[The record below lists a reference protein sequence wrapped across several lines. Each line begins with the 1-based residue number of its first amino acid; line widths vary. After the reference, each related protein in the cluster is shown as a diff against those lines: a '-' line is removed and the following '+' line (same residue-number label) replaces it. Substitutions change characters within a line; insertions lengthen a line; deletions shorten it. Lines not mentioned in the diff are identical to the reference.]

1 MTQKSILFLTGVTL
15 AFTASV
21 NFTHADTATENK
33 LFYYRPT
40 EAGKPETI
48 QFDIA
53 IYGGTPAGVTAAVQA
68 AKLGRKV
75 VLISH
80 NQHVGGMTSGGLTA
94 TDVGSQSSIGG
105 LALEFYKRLG
115 KLVDYS
121 PSEAEALYRR
131 MLDEAGASVMF
142 GSFLKSAEVVD
153 GRIASITLET
163 GKTIKAAVFIDSTY
177 EGDLLA
183 ASNVSYRVGR
193 EPVAAYGESLNGQ
206 WQDVSW
212 HTVYQFCGLP
222 VSPYVIPDD
231 PKSGLLPGIS
241 ADPYGKPGEGD
252 YRVQAYNF
260 RMRLSNKEGN
270 IPFPKPKDYDA
281 GRYALL
287 ARFMNASPDIKWTLN
302 YTVAPMTDGP
312 VQMRN
317 GDSNNAGSMSSNLV
331 NGSNRWPDGTFEP
344 GSFEYLAPPS
354 RGLCV
359 PLSELY
365 QLRETLFQEH
375 VSYQQGYMYFL
386 ANDPQVPEDLRKRV
400 NAFGLCPDE
409 FKETGHWP
417 HHLYVREGRRMV
429 SDYVMTQ
436 NDCEAKTS
444 AADSVGLGSYNMDS
458 HPCQRTVVKID
469 GKDVVRNEGAFGH
482 KCKKPYAISYRSIVP
497 KKSEC
502 TNLLVPV
509 CLSST
514 HVAYGSIRMEPVFM
528 ILGQSAG
535 MAASMAI
542 ENKIPVQ
549 DVDYEKLKVKLLEVG
564 QRLEVE

>member
-1 MTQKSILFLTGVTL
+1 MVYRSSAIITILLNSLILPV
-15 AFTASV
+15 SESS
-21 NFTHADTATENK
+21 ADSPSRSE
-33 LFYYRPT
+33 LFYYRP
-40 EAGKPETI
+40 AQAVKSETV
-48 QFDIA
+48 QYDVA
-53 IYGGTPAGVTAAVQA
+53 IYGGTPAGVTAAIQA

-94 TDVGSQSSIGG
+94 TDVGKEETIGG

-121 PSEAEALYRR
+121 PSEAENLYRT
-131 MLDEAGASVMF
+131 MLKESGADVLYS
-142 GSFLKSAEVVD
+142 SFLKSVEMQD
-153 GRIASITLET
+153 NRIVSINLKT
-163 GKTIKAAVFIDSTY
+163 GKTITASVFVDSTY

-183 ASNVSYRVGR
+183 AAGVSYRVGR
-193 EPVAAYGESLNGQ
+193 EPVSAYGESLNGQ
-206 WQDVSW
+206 WQNVSW
-212 HTVYQFCGLP
+212 QTVYQFCGLP

-260 RMRLSNKEGN
+260 RMRLSNKEGK
-270 IPFPKPKDYDA
+270 IPFRKPEDYDA

-287 ARFMNASPDIKWTLN
+287 ARFMNASPDIKWTLH
-302 YTVAPMTDGP
+302 YTVEPMTDGP

-344 GSFEYLAPPS
+344 VSFEKLPPPR
-354 RGLCV
+354 RGLSV
-359 PLSELY
+359 PLNELY
-365 QLRETLFQEH
+365 QIREKLFQEH

-400 NAFGLCPDE
+400 NEFGLCPDE
-409 FKETGHWP
+409 FKNTGHWP
-417 HHLYVREGRRMV
+417 HHLYVREGRRMA

-436 NDCEAKTS
+436 NDCEAKVN
-444 AADSVGLGSYNMDS
+444 APDSVGLGSYNMDS

-482 KCKKPYAISYRSIVP
+482 KCKKPYAIPYRSIVP

-514 HVAYGSIRMEPVFM
+514 HAAYGSIRMEPVFM

-535 MAASMAI
+535 MAASMAL
-542 ENKIPVQ
+542 ESNIPVQ
-549 DVDYEKLKVKLLEVG
+549 DVDYARLKGKLIEAGQLL
-564 QRLEVE
+564 QQQ

>member
-1 MTQKSILFLTGVTL
+1 MAQPRFLILAIILVF
-15 AFTASV
+15 AASM
-21 NFTHADTATENK
+21 NLSPAEITSQPS

-40 EAGKPETI
+40 KAEKPETI
-48 QFDIA
+48 QCDVA

-68 AKLGRKV
+68 ANSGRKV

-94 TDVGSQSSIGG
+94 TDVGKEETIGG
-105 LALEFYKRLG
+105 LALAFYQRLG
-115 KLVDYS
+115 KMVDYS
-121 PSEAEALYRR
+121 PSEAEALYRK
-131 MLDEAGASVMF
+131 MLDEANATVF
-142 GSFLKSAEVVD
+142 YGSFLKSVEMSD
-153 GRIASITLET
+153 GRIGSILLET
-163 GKTIKAAVFIDSTY
+163 GKTIKASVFIDCTY

-183 ASNVSYRVGR
+183 VANVSYRVGR
-193 EPVAAYGESLNGQ
+193 EPVATYGESLNGQ

-241 ADPYGKPGEGD
+241 ADPYGKAGEGD

-260 RMRLSNKEGN
+260 RMRLSNKEGRV
-270 IPFPKPKDYDA
+270 PFVKPKDYDA
-281 GRYALL
+281 GNYALL
-287 ARFMNASPDIKWTLN
+287 VRFMQSSPDIKWTLN
-302 YTVAPMTDGP
+302 YTIAPMTDGP

-331 NGSNRWPDGTFEP
+331 NGSHRWPDGTFEP
-344 GSFEYLAPPS
+344 VSFEKLPAPR
-354 RGLCV
+354 RGLGI
-359 PLSELY
+359 PLNELY
-365 QLRETLFQEH
+365 QLREKLFQEH

-386 ANDPQVPEDLRKRV
+386 ANDPQVPEELRKRV
-400 NAFGLCPDE
+400 NTFGLCPDE
-409 FKETGHWP
+409 FKDTGHWP

-444 AADSVGLGSYNMDS
+444 APDSIGLASYNMDS

-469 GKDVVRNEGAFGH
+469 GKDVVRNEGAFGQ
-482 KCKKPYAISYRSIVP
+482 KCKRPYPISYRSIVP

-502 TNLLVPV
+502 ENLLAPI

-535 MAASMAI
+535 IAASMAI
-542 ENKIPVQ
+542 QEKIPVQ
-549 DVDYEKLKVKLLEVG
+549 DVDYDKLKVKLLEAG
-564 QRLEVE
+564 QRLQTE

>member
-1 MTQKSILFLTGVTL
+1 MQ
-15 AFTASV
+15 
-21 NFTHADTATENK
+21 
-33 LFYYRPT
+33 Y
-40 EAGKPETI
+40 
-48 QFDIA
+48 DIA
-53 IYGGTPAGVTAAVQA
+53 VYGGTPAGVTAAIQA
-68 AKLGRKV
+68 SKLGKKV
-75 VLISH
+75 ILISQ

-94 TDVGSQSSIGG
+94 TDVGEEDSIGG

-121 PSEAEALYRR
+121 PSEAETLYLK
-131 MLDEAGASVMF
+131 MLDEAGATVMYD
-142 GSFLKSAEVVD
+142 SFLKSIEMTA
-153 GRIASITLET
+153 GRIGSITLET
-163 GKTIKAAVFIDSTY
+163 SKTIKASVFIDSTY

-183 ASNVSYRVGR
+183 AANVSYQVGR
-193 EPVAAYGESLNGQ
+193 EPVSAYDEPLNGQ

-241 ADPYGKPGEGD
+241 ADPYGKPGNGD

-260 RMRLSNKEGN
+260 RMRLSNKEGKV
-270 IPFPKPKDYDA
+270 PFVKPKDYDA
-281 GRYALL
+281 GNYALL
-287 ARFMNASPDIKWTLN
+287 ARFMKASPDIKWTLN

-331 NGSNRWPDGTFEP
+331 DGSHRWPDGTFEP
-344 GSFEYLAPPS
+344 VSFEKLPPPR
-354 RGLCV
+354 RGLAI
-359 PLSELY
+359 PLNELY
-365 QLRETLFQEH
+365 QLREKLFQDH
-375 VSYQQGYMYFL
+375 LSYQQGYMYFL

-400 NAFGLCPDE
+400 NTFGLCPDE
-409 FKETGHWP
+409 FKKTGHWP

-436 NDCEAKTS
+436 NDCEAKT
-444 AADSVGLGSYNMDS
+444 AAPDSVGLGSYNMDS

-482 KCKKPYAISYRSIVP
+482 PCKKPYPISYRSIVP

-535 MAASMAI
+535 MAANMAI

-549 DVDYEKLKVKLLEVG
+549 DLDYGKLKTKLLEAG
-564 QRLEVE
+564 QRLSAE